1 MNGLWLIFV
10 MLFSANLAAR
20 EVIVTGYGTS
30 VDLALQNAKTV
41 AIEQVAGTFV
51 TGETTVEDDAY
62 RSRIEQYHGGLIR
75 RYEVLGIEQQ
85 DGLISTRIAADVD
98 TDKVNTVLTDQG
110 ADVSSDAADEL
121 TAAAD
126 EFERIGRIVAGLDDP
141 QQAFTVQI
149 TKVTYRNRGPLTD
162 VEIDVQITTNPKWYD
177 DMRTMA
183 RTIGRKVDLGSA
195 WSDALWGLAA
205 LSAIVNPMLP
215 GTINHLARASEKKPQ
230 PSDEY
235 AACFGRDMSRDVDE
249 CYEIR
254 HPLERLTLRDRWPME
269 LHLLDG
275 EEEKVLARYFVN
287 IRNRLFVEVRQGT
300 NLYFTSSAKERRFEN
315 PGVLLFEQSMM
326 PFKYA
331 TTLPTTA
338 LTEGAVFRMSL
349 TKPL

>member
-1 MNGLWLIFV
+1 MNRPWLLFIVF
-10 MLFSANLAAR
+10 FSANLAAR
-20 EVIVTGYGTS
+20 EVIATGYGTT
-30 VDLALQNAKTV
+30 VELALENAKTV

-51 TGETTVEDDAY
+51 TGQTTVTDDDY

-75 RYEVLGIEQQ
+75 RYDVLGIEQA
-85 DGLISTRIAADVD
+85 DGLISAKIAADVD
-98 TDKVNTVLTDQG
+98 SDKINTVLTDQG
-110 ADVSSDAADEL
+110 AEVSNDTADVLAN
-121 TAAAD
+121 AAD
-126 EFERIGRIVAGLDDP
+126 EFERTGRIVAALDDP
-141 QQAFTVQI
+141 QQAFVVRI
-149 TKVTYRNRGPLTD
+149 AKVTYRNRGPLTD
-162 VEIDVQITTNPKWYD
+162 VEIDAQITTNPKWYD
-177 DMRTMA
+177 DVRTMA